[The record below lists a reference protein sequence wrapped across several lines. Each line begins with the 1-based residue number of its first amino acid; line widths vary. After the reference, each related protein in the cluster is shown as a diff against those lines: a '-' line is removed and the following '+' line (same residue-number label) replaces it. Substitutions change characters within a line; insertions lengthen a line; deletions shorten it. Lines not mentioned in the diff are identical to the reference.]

1 MEISSKSDGDLVQLQ
16 VAGSLD
22 ALTSPQI
29 ERAVATAFEGG
40 GKRIV
45 FDMRDV
51 NYVSSAGL
59 RAILLAARQAKAAS
73 GGIAL
78 FGLQPGVAEVFAVS
92 GFGKIVPI
100 AGSESEAREQIGGAR
115 SQS

>member
-1 MEISSKSDGDLVQLQ
+1 MEISSRSDGDVVQLQ
-16 VAGSLD
+16 VSGSVD
-22 ALTSPQI
+22 AVSSSRI
-29 ERAVATAFEGG
+29 EHAVAAAFESG

-78 FGLQPGVAEVFAVS
+78 FGLQPAVAEVFTIS

-100 AGSESEAREQIGGAR
+100 AGTETEARAQVDGTR
-115 SQS
+115 S